1 MTNVKLDLTFSL
13 SLSIYLSHSKHTNT
27 HYPQMLSDHGGCG
40 GDDDVNHLNTNHH
53 NLSRVS
59 RRSTTLSS
67 SSSSTTSSNHSP
79 FSAPLSVNQIRS
91 PNATRTMEEVWKDI
105 NLSTTNHPADATKGY
120 RGFILQDF
128 LAKPFS
134 NNDTPTT
141 LPSPGYGSPS
151 PPPPPPPP
159 VSQPSMLLNLNSGPD
174 QLNFLVDGPTRTVC
188 PLDVP
193 FDHVM
198 GSSNSSSGLL
208 GQSIGGMRML
218 PETDRIGG
226 GERRH
231 KRMIKNRESAARSR
245 ARKQAYMNELENEVE
260 RLKEENA
267 KLKRQQ
273 QQLQVATAAQM
284 TKKGG
289 LQRTS
294 TAPF

>member
-1 MTNVKLDLTFSL
+1 
-13 SLSIYLSHSKHTNT
+13 
-27 HYPQMLSDHGGCG
+27 MLSSHGGG
-40 GDDDVNHLNTNHH
+40 VDHDDHDSTNLTTNHYHH

-59 RRSTTLSS
+59 TKSTTLSS
-67 SSSSTTSSNHSP
+67 SSSSNTSSNHSP
-79 FSAPLSVNQIRS
+79 FLN
-91 PNATRTMEEVWKDI
+91 NTTRTMEEVWKDI
-105 NLSTTNHPADATKGY
+105 NLPTSNDHAAGTKGY

-134 NNDTPTT
+134 STHDTNTHTT
-141 LPSPGYGSPS
+141 VSS

-159 VSQPSMLLNLNSGPD
+159 PQQPQPQMLLNLNSGPD
-174 QLNFLVDGPTRTVC
+174 QLSFLGHEDPIRNVC
-188 PLDVP
+188 PLEGP
-193 FDHVM
+193 FDQVLA
-198 GSSNSSSGLL
+198 SSNSLGHSMGGL
-208 GQSIGGMRML
+208 RML
-218 PETDRIGG
+218 PATDRTGG
-226 GERRH
+226 DRRH

-245 ARKQAYMNELENEVE
+245 ARKQAYTNELENEVE

-267 KLKRQQ
+267 MLKRQQ

>member
-13 SLSIYLSHSKHTNT
+13 SISLSHSKHT
-27 HYPQMLSDHGGCG
+27 HYPQMLPDHGGCG
-40 GDDDVNHLNTNHH
+40 GDDVNNLNTNHH
-53 NLSRVS
+53 NLSWAS

-105 NLSTTNHPADATKGY
+105 NLSTTNHPADGTKGY

-141 LPSPGYGSPS
+141 LSSPGYGSPS

-273 QQLQVATAAQM
+273 QLQVATAAQR
-284 TKKGG
+284 TKKRG

>member
-1 MTNVKLDLTFSL
+1 
-13 SLSIYLSHSKHTNT
+13 
-27 HYPQMLSDHGGCG
+27 MLSDGGCD
-40 GDDDVNHLNTNHH
+40 GDDANILNTNHH
-53 NLSRVS
+53 NLGRVS

-67 SSSSTTSSNHSP
+67 SSSSNTSSNTSSNQSP
-79 FSAPLSVNQIRS
+79 FSASLTVNQIRS

-105 NLSTTNHPADATKGY
+105 NLSATKHPAAATKGY

-134 NNDTPTT
+134 NNDTPTAVS
-141 LPSPGYGSPS
+141 SPGYGSPS

-174 QLNFLVDGPTRTVC
+174 QLNFLVDDPTRIVC
-188 PLDVP
+188 PLDGP
-193 FDHVM
+193 FDHVL

-218 PETDRIGG
+218 PATDRTGG

-273 QQLQVATAAQM
+273 QQLQVARADQM

-289 LQRTS
+289 LHRTS

>member
-1 MTNVKLDLTFSL
+1 
-13 SLSIYLSHSKHTNT
+13 
-27 HYPQMLSDHGGCG
+27 MLSDHSGCG
-40 GDDDVNHLNTNHH
+40 GDDVNNLNTNHH
-53 NLSRVS
+53 NLNRAS

-105 NLSTTNHPADATKGY
+105 NLSTTNHPADGNKGY

-141 LPSPGYGSPS
+141 LSSPGYGSPS

-174 QLNFLVDGPTRTVC
+174 QLNFLVEGPTRTVC

-198 GSSNSSSGLL
+198 GSSNSSSALL

-267 KLKRQQ
+267 KLKRQH